1 MLGGCLIL
9 GSCLA
14 LGGCLMLLGACSS
27 SPLVSPRER
36 SDFNADWRF
45 HLGDGLQAAQPGF
58 ADNDWRV
65 LDLPHDWAIEGDF
78 SQENPSGT
86 GGGALP
92 GGVGW
97 YRKTFSV
104 DKADAGKIFRI
115 EFDGVYMNSEV
126 FINGVSLGV
135 RPYGYIS
142 FSYDL
147 TPYLKWDEP
156 NVLAVRV
163 DNAEQPNSRWYSGCG
178 IYRNVWLS
186 KTGPIH
192 VGGWGTY
199 VTTSSV
205 DEKQAVLNLATTLV
219 NESDTNENVTV
230 CSSLQDAEGREV
242 AETRS
247 SGKAEAGKE
256 VVFTQQLTV
265 KQPQL
270 WDIDTPYLY
279 TLVTKVMRNEECMDR
294 YTTPVGIR
302 TFSFDARKGFT
313 LNGRQTKLMVCVC
326 IMTWAVWERQSTH
339 VPLNGNCKF

>member
-1 MLGGCLIL
+1 M
-9 GSCLA
+9 
-14 LGGCLMLLGACSS
+14 
-27 SPLVSPRER
+27 
-36 SDFNADWRF
+36 
-45 HLGDGLQAAQPGF
+45 
-58 ADNDWRV
+58 
-65 LDLPHDWAIEGDF
+65 
-78 SQENPSGT
+78 
-86 GGGALP
+86 
-92 GGVGW
+92 
-97 YRKTFSV
+97 
-104 DKADAGKIFRI
+104 
-115 EFDGVYMNSEV
+115 
-126 FINGVSLGV
+126 
-135 RPYGYIS
+135 
-142 FSYDL
+142 
-147 TPYLKWDEP
+147 
-156 NVLAVRV
+156 
-163 DNAEQPNSRWYSGCG
+163 
-178 IYRNVWLS
+178 WLS

-294 YTTPVGIR
+294 YTTPVSY
-302 TFSFDARKGFT
+302 THLT
-313 LNGRQTKLMVCVC
+313 LPTILLV
-326 IMTWAVWERQSTH
+326 
-339 VPLNGNCKF
+339 